1 MNFNKELKLNHTKKK
16 LQRLRINLILGL
28 ITFFGV
34 IISGCNKEKNGD
46 EYYVKY
52 EVNSTTIYYGGKLN
66 ATIKTEKNDLTTIS
80 IDTRTP
86 WETVIGPVSKGFNAS
101 LAVINPG
108 TADNHLKLN
117 AQISVSKNNGPF
129 ALKII
134 DGSDLPRNSVQINYT
149 IDF

>member
-1 MNFNKELKLNHTKKK
+1 MNFNKELKLNHTKSK
-16 LQRLRINLILGL
+16 LQRFRMDLILGI
-28 ITFFGV
+28 ITFFGLM
-34 IISGCNKEKNGD
+34 ILGCNKENGD

-108 TADNHLKLN
+108 PADSHLKLN

-149 IDF
+149 INF